1 MPQEIT
7 KHRDVLAAIES
18 IGAIAELTA
27 QHEGHYDYELDL
39 EVIVYGRNYNGKRVG
54 PYVRLWTYAPG
65 EVVVKEG
72 DWGGNSFYIVVD
84 GTADVLFD
92 EGRNK
97 VAEIPAGV
105 QFGEMSVLAG
115 VPRSATIRA
124 PQETPVQILEVQRP
138 ALRLLRKLPKFGEV
152 LDTTYRRNGRATTI
166 QDIGAATQLSKEAIS
181 QLEAISKFKVF
192 GKNHVL
198 FRAGDQ
204 VKKLFVL
211 KAG

>member
-1 MPQEIT
+1 MPQETT
-7 KHRDVLAAIES
+7 KHGDVLAAIES

-27 QHEGHYDYELDL
+27 QHDGHYDYELDL
-39 EVIVYGRNYNGKRVG
+39 EVIVYGRNYNGKPVG

-65 EVVVKEG
+65 EEIVREG

-84 GTADVLFD
+84 GKADVLFD

-115 VPRSATIRA
+115 MPRTATIRA
-124 PQETPVQILEVQRP
+124 PQGEPVQVLEVQRP

-152 LDTTYRRNGRATTI
+152 LDSTYRRNGRATTI
-166 QDIGAATQLSKEAIS
+166 QDIGASTQLSKEAIS
-181 QLEAISKFKVF
+181 QL
-192 GKNHVL
+192 
-198 FRAGDQ
+198 
-204 VKKLFVL
+204 
-211 KAG
+211 